1 MIYEFSFSN
10 FRSYKSKR
18 KLDFSAKPISEFKE
32 SLIKKD
38 KNTNLL
44 PVCVVYGPNGGGK
57 SGVLLALNTLRN
69 IIIDPLLQ
77 MAFMKKKNEKLA
89 EAPMEVLQ
97 ESLKKEQESE
107 YYFKWDDEGMNIPT
121 AFNILFSMDSVK
133 YRYELMLKESLI
145 VEENLYYEKPDGIA
159 DAVFERDAEGVYL
172 CDELEGVDIE
182 KMNDGLPVLSYI
194 ALFKDIEIIDRAIQF
209 FLKMHFIDFDR
220 PRQDRQILV
229 KAIEKDKERI
239 FQWTKRMGIDISD
252 IRVEYD
258 NNGNVVE
265 IYTLHERENGEF
277 KELKLKEESSGT
289 RKVISIL
296 PMLLS
301 GIDRGDF
308 FVIDELD
315 AKLHPMLLQRIIEM
329 FTDPANN
336 ENAAQLL
343 FASHDMTTMS
353 NKVFR
358 RDEIWFSAINGYGE
372 SVLYSLVDFK
382 KENGKKPRNDED
394 YNKQYLEGRY
404 GANPYFYRM
413 QNWEDTDVVKA
424 EEKE

>member
-1 MIYEFSFSN
+1 MLYEFSFSN
-10 FRSYKSKR
+10 FRSYKSER
-18 KLDFSAKPISEFKE
+18 KLDFSAQPISEFKE
-32 SLIKKD
+32 SLITKD
-38 KNTNLL
+38 TNTKLL
-44 PVCVVYGPNGGGK
+44 PVCVIYGPNGGGK
-57 SGVLLALNTLRN
+57 SGVLQAMKPLRN
-69 IIIDPLLQ
+69 IVIDPLLQ

-89 EAPMEVLQ
+89 EVSTEVLQ
-97 ESLKKEQESE
+97 ENIKREQENE
-107 YYFKWDDEGMNIPT
+107 YYFKWDDEGEKAPT
-121 AFNILFSMDSVK
+121 AFSILFSMDTVK
-133 YRYELMLKESLI
+133 YRYELSSKESFI
-145 VEENLYYEKPDGIA
+145 VEENLYYEKGDGTV
-159 DAVFERDAEGVYL
+159 DAVFERDEEGVYL

-182 KMNDGLPVLSYI
+182 KMNDSLPILSYI
-194 ALFKDIEIIDRAIQF
+194 ALFKDIEIIDRAVRF

-220 PRQDRQILV
+220 PQQDRKILV
-229 KAIEKDKERI
+229 KAIEDDKERI
-239 FQWTKRMGIDISD
+239 FQWTRRMGIDISD

-265 IYTLHERENGEF
+265 IYTVHERENGERR
-277 KELKLKEESSGT
+277 ELKLKEESSGT

-329 FTDPANN
+329 FTDSAMNR
-336 ENAAQLL
+336 NAAQLL

-372 SVLYSLVDFK
+372 SVLYSLVDFR

-394 YNKQYLEGRY
+394 YNKQYLEISKII
-404 GANPYFYRM
+404 N
-413 QNWEDTDVVKA
+413 K
-424 EEKE
+424 

>member
-1 MIYEFSFSN
+1 MIYEFCFSN
-10 FRSYKSKR
+10 FRSYKSER

-32 SLIKKD
+32 TLIQTD
-38 KNTNLL
+38 KNTSLL
-44 PVCVVYGPNGGGK
+44 PVCVIYGPNGGGK
-57 SGVLLALNTLRN
+57 SGVLFALKTLRN
-69 IIIDPLLQ
+69 IVIDPLLQ

-89 EAPMEVLQ
+89 EVSIEILQ
-97 ESLKKEQESE
+97 ENLKMEQESE
-107 YYFKWDDEGMNIPT
+107 YYFKWDEEGKNVPT
-121 AFNILFSMDSVK
+121 SFCILFSVDSVK
-133 YRYELMLKESLI
+133 YRYELWVKESVI
-145 VEENLYYEKPDGIA
+145 IEENLYYENTEGIA
-159 DAVFERDAEGVYL
+159 DAVFERDREGIYL

-182 KMNDGLPVLSYI
+182 RINDGLPVLSYI
-194 ALFKDIEIIDRAIQF
+194 ALFKDIEIIDRAVQF

-220 PRQDRQILV
+220 PRQDRKILV
-229 KAIEKDKERI
+229 KAIEEDRERI

-252 IRVEYD
+252 VRVEYD

-265 IYTLHERENGEF
+265 IYTTHERENGELR
-277 KELKLKEESSGT
+277 ELKLKEESSGT
-289 RKVISIL
+289 RKIISIL

-308 FVIDELD
+308 FVMDELD
-315 AKLHPMLLQRIIEM
+315 AKLHPMLLQKIIEM
-329 FTDPANN
+329 FTDSANN
-336 ENAAQLL
+336 KNKAQLL
-343 FASHDMTTMS
+343 FSSHDMTTMS

-358 RDEIWFSAINGYGE
+358 RDEIWFSAMNGYGE

-404 GANPYFYRM
+404 GADPYFFRM
-413 QNWEDTDVVKA
+413 QNWEAGDVAKA

>member
-32 SLIKKD
+32 TLITKD
-38 KNTNLL
+38 ENAKLL
-44 PVCVVYGPNGGGK
+44 PVCVIYGPNGGGK
-57 SGVLLALNTLRN
+57 SGVLLALKTLRN
-69 IIIDPLLQ
+69 MIIEPLLQ
-77 MAFMKKKNEKLA
+77 MAFMKNKNEKLA
-89 EAPMEVLQ
+89 EVPMEILQ
-97 ESLKKEQESE
+97 ENLKREPESE
-107 YYFKWDDEGMNIPT
+107 FYYKWDDEGKGAPT
-121 AFNILFSMDSVK
+121 AFNILFSLDNIK
-133 YRYELMLKESLI
+133 YRYELSLKESLI
-145 VEENLYYEKPDGIA
+145 IEENLYCEKKDGIV
-159 DAVFERDAEGVYL
+159 DAVFERDDEGVYL

-182 KMNDGLPVLSYI
+182 KMNDGLPILSYV
-194 ALFKDIEIIDRAIQF
+194 ALFKDIEIIDRAVQF

-229 KAIEKDKERI
+229 KAIEKDRERI
-239 FQWTKRMGIDISD
+239 FQWTKRMGIDITD

-258 NNGNVVE
+258 NSGKVVE
-265 IYTLHERENGEF
+265 VYTLHEMENGEF
-277 KELKLKEESSGT
+277 KELKLSEESSGT
-289 RKVISIL
+289 RKVLSIL

-329 FTDPANN
+329 FTDSVNN
-336 ENAAQLL
+336 KNAAQLL

-404 GANPYFYRM
+404 GADPYFYKI
-413 QNWEDTDVVKA
+413 QNWEVADVIKA

>member
-10 FRSYKSKR
+10 FRSYKSER
-18 KLDFSAKPISEFKE
+18 KLDFTAKPISEFKE
-32 SLIKKD
+32 SLITKD
-38 KNTNLL
+38 KKTKLL

-57 SGVLLALNTLRN
+57 SGVLLALRTLRN
-69 IIIDPLLQ
+69 IIVEPLLQ

-89 EAPMEVLQ
+89 EVSIEDLQ
-97 ESLKKEQESE
+97 DNFRREQENE
-107 YYFKWDDEGMNIPT
+107 YYFKWDDEGKNVPT
-121 AFNILFSMDSVK
+121 EFNIMFSSDSVK
-133 YRYELMLKESLI
+133 YRYELKLKESYI
-145 VEENLYYEKPDGIA
+145 VEENLYYEKSDGTV
-159 DAVFERDAEGVYL
+159 DAVFERDEAGVYL
-172 CDELEGVDIE
+172 CDELAEVDIE
-182 KMNDGLPVLSYI
+182 TMNENLTILSYV
-194 ALFKDIEIIDRAIQF
+194 ALLKNIEIIDRAVRF

-220 PRQDRQILV
+220 PRQDRRILV
-229 KAIEKDKERI
+229 KAIEEDRERI
-239 FQWTKRMGIDISD
+239 FQWTRRMGIDISD

-258 NNGNVVE
+258 NDGKVVE
-265 IYTLHERENGEF
+265 IFTSHKKENGEV
-277 KELKLKEESSGT
+277 KELKLSEESSGT

-296 PMLLS
+296 PRLLS
-301 GIDRGDF
+301 GLDKGDF

-329 FTDPANN
+329 FTDAKNN
-336 ENAAQLL
+336 KNAAQLL
-343 FASHDMTTMS
+343 FSSHDMTTMS

-404 GANPYFYRM
+404 GADPYFYRM
-413 QNWEDTDVVKA
+413 QNWEVSDVVKA
-424 EEKE
+424 EEEK